1 MLPHHD
7 LMMARNMY
15 TINCEVCLLHMYT
28 FVISVAVVVQ
38 YFESDDPD
46 LWVSKVKYIMENDV
60 TDLELVFAEE
70 EFDAG
75 GGNPRVSLHEN
86 ALITLTTSYCNICT
100 SSIAVEVLMQC
111 TTAVHNHVV
120 KSLHNP

>member
-1 MLPHHD
+1 MTYD
-7 LMMARNMY
+7 GRSMY

-60 TDLELVFAEE
+60 TDLDLVFAEE

-75 GGNPRVSLHEN
+75 GGNPRVSLRMH
-86 ALITLTTSYCNICT
+86 S
-100 SSIAVEVLMQC
+100 
-111 TTAVHNHVV
+111 
-120 KSLHNP
+120 